1 MSRIGNKPVQ
11 IPAGVEVAVNG
22 NNVVVKG
29 PKGQLEL
36 DVYEKLAIN
45 IEDNVLTVSRPDDER
60 ETRARHGLTRALIHN
75 MVVGVSEGF
84 EKKLELAGVGY
95 RVQQKGKNLEFS
107 LGFSHPVIVEAP
119 EGITFEV
126 PDNTHVNVK
135 GINKQQ
141 VGQIAAEIRGHRP
154 PEPYKGKGLHKTS
167 TPLGAGKI
175 NLFRSLRMNKHKAKL
190 EGLKRRQRRVRGKI
204 SGTAERPRL
213 RVTRTNANIYAQIID
228 DSKGSSLTLVSA
240 STLEAEFKGTH
251 TSNKEAAEKVGQLV
265 GKRAIEAGI
274 TKVAFDRGGRIYH
287 GRVKALADGARAAG
301 LEF

>member
-1 MSRIGNKPVQ
+1 
-11 IPAGVEVAVNG
+11 
-22 NNVVVKG
+22 
-29 PKGQLEL
+29 
-36 DVYEKLAIN
+36 
-45 IEDNVLTVSRPDDER
+45 
-60 ETRARHGLTRALIHN
+60 
-75 MVVGVSEGF
+75 
-84 EKKLELAGVGY
+84 
-95 RVQQKGKNLEFS
+95 
-107 LGFSHPVIVEAP
+107 
-119 EGITFEV
+119 
-126 PDNTHVNVK
+126 
-135 GINKQQ
+135 
-141 VGQIAAEIRGHRP
+141 
-154 PEPYKGKGLHKTS
+154 
-167 TPLGAGKI
+167 
-175 NLFRSLRMNKHKAKL
+175 MNKHKAKL

-301 LEF
+301 LEFEERVVYINRVSKTVKGGRRMSLVALVVVGDGKGNVGVGMGKSAEVPMAISKASLDAKKNMFHVPVTEEGTIPHEVIGHFGAGRIIIKPAVEGTGVIAGGAVRPLFELAGIKNVLSKSLGTDNGLNIIKAAVEGLKELSSPEDVAARRGLTVSEMFVGKEN

>member
-36 DVYEKLAIN
+36 DVFEKLAIN

-154 PEPYKGKGLHKTS
+154 PEPYKGKG
-167 TPLGAGKI
+167 
-175 NLFRSLRMNKHKAKL
+175 
-190 EGLKRRQRRVRGKI
+190 
-204 SGTAERPRL
+204 
-213 RVTRTNANIYAQIID
+213 
-228 DSKGSSLTLVSA
+228 
-240 STLEAEFKGTH
+240 
-251 TSNKEAAEKVGQLV
+251 
-265 GKRAIEAGI
+265 IEN
-274 TKVAFDRGGRIYH
+274 VVFDRGGYLYH
-287 GRVKALADGARAAG
+287 GRVQALAEGAREGG
-301 LEF
+301 LKF